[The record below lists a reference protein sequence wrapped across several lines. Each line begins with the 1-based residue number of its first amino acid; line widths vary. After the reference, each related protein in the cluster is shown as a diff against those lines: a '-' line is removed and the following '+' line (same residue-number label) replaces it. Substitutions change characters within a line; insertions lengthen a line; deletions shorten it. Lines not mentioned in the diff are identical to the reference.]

1 MIASHCIGRSGADFT
16 RQQEGEM
23 IGLIDRID
31 RHGWLQIIVIV
42 LLLGKQEIFVKIS
55 FPLTFFTK
63 QLVVVASTITQRCYF
78 SPTSSRD

>member
-1 MIASHCIGRSGADFT
+1 MIALHCIGQVQIT

-23 IGLIDRID
+23 IGLIGD
-31 RHGWLQIIVIV
+31 RHTWMAEDNRDRAVA
-42 LLLGKQEIFVKIS
+42 LLGNQEIFVNIS

-63 QLVVVASTITQRCYF
+63 QLVVASSTITQRCYF

>member
-1 MIASHCIGRSGADFT
+1 MAADN
-16 RQQEGEM
+16 R
-23 IGLIDRID
+23 DR
-31 RHGWLQIIVIV
+31 VV
-42 LLLGKQEIFVKIS
+42 ALLGNQEIFAKIS